1 MKIIISP
8 AKKLDTSVKVQN
20 SKMNT
25 SFLSVSTKLIQ
36 ILKGKS
42 ISELKD
48 LMGLS
53 DNLAQLNWQRFQ
65 DWDIENRNTYKA
77 FEKAIEYSNK
87 VAMSLSDLF
96 CVERHKLHFLNLVKN
111 KLDITFA
118 NEQEIMSL
126 INAKNFNKSDNDFA
140 QNNLRI
146 LSGLYGILKPNDLIL
161 PYRLE
166 MGTKLKTIKGNNLYR
181 FWLDK
186 LYQNIGEE
194 LNNEVLINLASNEYS
209 KVLKLNKIKSEVIT
223 PVFKDYKN
231 GKLKVISFYAKK
243 ARGLMT
249 RFLIDNDIK
258 SSSDIENFHSS
269 GYMFSKDETVNPLE
283 PVFVR

>member
-8 AKKLDTSVKVQN
+8 AKKLDTSLIVKN
-20 SKMNT
+20 RKMNT
-25 SFLSVSTKLIQ
+25 LFLGESTKLIQ

-48 LMGLS
+48 LMSLS
-53 DNLAQLNWQRFQ
+53 ANLAQLNWQRFK

-77 FEKAIEYSNK
+77 LE
-87 VAMSLSDLF
+87 LF
-96 CVERHKLHFLNLVKN
+96 NGAVYEGL
-111 KLDITFA
+111 
-118 NEQEIMSL
+118 
-126 INAKNFNKSDNDFA
+126 NAKTFNKSDNDFA

-166 MGTKLKTIKGNNLYR
+166 MGSQLKTINGNNLYR
-181 FWLDK
+181 FWQDK
-186 LYQNIGEE
+186 LHQNIREE

-209 KVLKLNKIKSEVIT
+209 KVLKLTEIKSEVIT

-231 GKLKVISFYAKK
+231 GKLKIVSFFAKR
-243 ARGLMT
+243 ARGEMCNFIIKNRITNIEDLKQFQNLEYKFTDVMENGELLFT
-249 RFLIDNDIK
+249 R
-258 SSSDIENFHSS
+258 
-269 GYMFSKDETVNPLE
+269 
-283 PVFVR
+283 

>member
-25 SFLSVSTKLIQ
+25 SFLGESTKLIQ
-36 ILKGKS
+36 VLKGNS

-65 DWDIENRNTYKA
+65 HWDISNSNTYI
-77 FEKAIEYSNK
+77 AI
-87 VAMSLSDLF
+87 DLF
-96 CVERHKLHFLNLVKN
+96 NGAVYEAINVK
-111 KLDITFA
+111 D
-118 NEQEIMSL
+118 
-126 INAKNFNKSDNDFA
+126 FNKSDNDFA

-166 MGTKLKTIKGNNLYR
+166 MGTKLKTIQGNNLYR

-186 LYQNIGEE
+186 LHQNIGEE

-209 KVLKLNKIKSEVIT
+209 KVLKLNKIKSKVIT

-231 GKLKVISFYAKK
+231 GKLKVISFYAKR
-243 ARGLMT
+243 ARGEMVNFIIKNKIT
-249 RFLIDNDIK
+249 RYEELKLFKNNGYAF
-258 SSSDIENFHSS
+258 SDENN
-269 GYMFSKDETVNPLE
+269 GNIL
-283 PVFVR
+283 FVR

>member
-25 SFLSVSTKLIQ
+25 SFLGESTKLIQ
-36 ILKGKS
+36 TLKGKS
-42 ISELKD
+42 ILELKD

-65 DWDIENRNTYKA
+65 DWDISNRNTYKA
-77 FEKAIEYSNK
+77 LE
-87 VAMSLSDLF
+87 LF
-96 CVERHKLHFLNLVKN
+96 NGAVYEGV
-111 KLDITFA
+111 
-118 NEQEIMSL
+118 
-126 INAKNFNKSDNDFA
+126 NAKNFNKSDNDFA

-181 FWLDK
+181 FWQDK
-186 LYQNIGEE
+186 LHQNIGDE

-231 GKLKVISFYAKK
+231 GKLKVISFFAKR
-243 ARGLMT
+243 ARGEMVN
-249 RFLIDNDIK
+249 FIIK
-258 SSSDIENFHSS
+258 NRITSPEELKSFKNN
-269 GYMFSKDETVNPLE
+269 GYAFSEESNGQLL
-283 PVFVR
+283 FAR

>member
-25 SFLSVSTKLIQ
+25 SFLGESTKLIQ
-36 ILKGKS
+36 TLKGKS
-42 ISELKD
+42 ILELKD

-65 DWDIENRNTYKA
+65 DWDILNRNTYKA
-77 FEKAIEYSNK
+77 LE
-87 VAMSLSDLF
+87 LF
-96 CVERHKLHFLNLVKN
+96 NGAVYEGI
-111 KLDITFA
+111 D
-118 NEQEIMSL
+118 
-126 INAKNFNKSDNDFA
+126 AKNFNKSNKDFA

-166 MGTKLKTIKGNNLYR
+166 MGTKLKTIKENNLYR
-181 FWLDK
+181 FWQDK
-186 LYQNIGEE
+186 LHQNIGDE

-231 GKLKVISFYAKK
+231 GKLKVISFFAKR
-243 ARGLMT
+243 ARGEMVN
-249 RFLIDNDIK
+249 FIIK
-258 SSSDIENFHSS
+258 NRITSPEELKSFKNN
-269 GYMFSKDETVNPLE
+269 GYAFSEESNGQLL
-283 PVFVR
+283 FAR

>member
-8 AKKLDTSVKVQN
+8 AKKLDASVKVQN

-25 SFLSVSTKLIQ
+25 SFLGESTKLIQ
-36 ILKGKS
+36 TLKGKS
-42 ISELKD
+42 ISELKY

-77 FEKAIEYSNK
+77 LE
-87 VAMSLSDLF
+87 LF
-96 CVERHKLHFLNLVKN
+96 NGAVYEGI
-111 KLDITFA
+111 D
-118 NEQEIMSL
+118 
-126 INAKNFNKSDNDFA
+126 AKTFNKSDNDFA

-166 MGTKLKTIKGNNLYR
+166 MGTQLKTINGNNLYR
-181 FWLDK
+181 FWQDK
-186 LYQNIGEE
+186 LHQNIGEE
-194 LNNEVLINLASNEYS
+194 LENEVLINLASNEYS

-231 GKLKVISFYAKK
+231 GKLKVISFFAKK
-243 ARGLMT
+243 ARGEMVN
-249 RFLIDNDIK
+249 FIIK
-258 SSSDIENFHSS
+258 NRITSPVELKSFKNN
-269 GYMFSKDETVNPLE
+269 GYAFSEESNGQLL
-283 PVFVR
+283 FAR

>member
-8 AKKLDTSVKVQN
+8 AKKLDASVKVQN

-25 SFLSVSTKLIQ
+25 SFLGESTKLIQ
-36 ILKGKS
+36 TLKGKS
-42 ISELKD
+42 ISELKY

-77 FEKAIEYSNK
+77 LE
-87 VAMSLSDLF
+87 LF
-96 CVERHKLHFLNLVKN
+96 NGAVYEGI
-111 KLDITFA
+111 D
-118 NEQEIMSL
+118 
-126 INAKNFNKSDNDFA
+126 AKTFNKSDNDFA

-166 MGTKLKTIKGNNLYR
+166 MGTKLKAIKGNNLYR
-181 FWLDK
+181 FWQDK

-231 GKLKVISFYAKK
+231 GKLKVISFFAKK
-243 ARGLMT
+243 ARGEMVN
-249 RFLIDNDIK
+249 FIIK
-258 SSSDIENFHSS
+258 NRITSPVELKSFKNN
-269 GYMFSKDETVNPLE
+269 GYAFSEESNGQLL
-283 PVFVR
+283 FAR

>member
-25 SFLSVSTKLIQ
+25 SFLGESTKLIQ
-36 ILKGKS
+36 TLKGKS

-77 FEKAIEYSNK
+77 LE
-87 VAMSLSDLF
+87 LF
-96 CVERHKLHFLNLVKN
+96 NGAVYEGV
-111 KLDITFA
+111 
-118 NEQEIMSL
+118 
-126 INAKNFNKSDNDFA
+126 NAKKFNKSDNDFA

-181 FWLDK
+181 FWQDK
-186 LYQNIGEE
+186 LHQNIVEE

-231 GKLKVISFYAKK
+231 GKLKVISFFAKR
-243 ARGLMT
+243 ARGEMVN
-249 RFLIDNDIK
+249 FIIK
-258 SSSDIENFHSS
+258 NRITSPEELKSFKNN
-269 GYMFSKDETVNPLE
+269 GYAFSEESNGQLL
-283 PVFVR
+283 FAR

>member
-8 AKKLDTSVKVQN
+8 AKKLDTSIKVQN
-20 SKMNT
+20 RKMNT
-25 SFLSVSTKLIQ
+25 SFLGEATKLIQ

-65 DWDIENRNTYKA
+65 DWDISNSNT
-77 FEKAIEYSNK
+77 FIAIE
-87 VAMSLSDLF
+87 LF
-96 CVERHKLHFLNLVKN
+96 NGAVYEGV
-111 KLDITFA
+111 
-118 NEQEIMSL
+118 
-126 INAKNFNKSDNDFA
+126 NAKDFNKSDNDFA

-146 LSGLYGILKPNDLIL
+146 LSGLYGILKPSDLIL

-181 FWLDK
+181 FWQDK
-186 LYQNIGEE
+186 LHQNIGEE

-209 KVLKLNKIKSEVIT
+209 KVLKLNKIQSEVIS

-231 GKLKVISFYAKK
+231 GKLKVISFYAKR
-243 ARGLMT
+243 ARGEMVN
-249 RFLIDNDIK
+249 FIIK
-258 SSSDIENFHSS
+258 NKITSYEDLKLFKNN
-269 GYMFSKDETVNPLE
+269 GYSFSHDSNGEIL
-283 PVFVR
+283 FYR

>member
-8 AKKLDTSVKVQN
+8 AKKLDNSVKVQN
-20 SKMNT
+20 SKMNP

-77 FEKAIEYSNK
+77 LE
-87 VAMSLSDLF
+87 LF
-96 CVERHKLHFLNLVKN
+96 NGAVYEGI
-111 KLDITFA
+111 D
-118 NEQEIMSL
+118 
-126 INAKNFNKSDNDFA
+126 AKTFNKSDNDFA

-181 FWLDK
+181 FWQDK
-186 LYQNIGEE
+186 LHQNIGDE

-231 GKLKVISFYAKK
+231 GKLKVISFFAKK
-243 ARGLMT
+243 ARGEMVN
-249 RFLIDNDIK
+249 FIIK
-258 SSSDIENFHSS
+258 NRITSPEELKSFKNN
-269 GYMFSKDETVNPLE
+269 GYAFSEESNGQLL
-283 PVFVR
+283 FAR

>member
-20 SKMNT
+20 SKMNP

-53 DNLAQLNWQRFQ
+53 ANLAQLNWQRFQ

-77 FEKAIEYSNK
+77 LE
-87 VAMSLSDLF
+87 LF
-96 CVERHKLHFLNLVKN
+96 NGAVYEG
-111 KLDITFA
+111 
-118 NEQEIMSL
+118 
-126 INAKNFNKSDNDFA
+126 INAKNFNKSDNDFT

-181 FWLDK
+181 FWQDK
-186 LYQNIGEE
+186 LHQNIGDE

-209 KVLKLNKIKSEVIT
+209 KVLNLNKIKSEVIT

-231 GKLKVISFYAKK
+231 GKLKVISFFAKK
-243 ARGLMT
+243 ARGEMVN
-249 RFLIDNDIK
+249 FIIK
-258 SSSDIENFHSS
+258 NKITSFEELKLFKNNGYAFSDENNGNILFI
-269 GYMFSKDETVNPLE
+269 
-283 PVFVR
+283 R

>member
-8 AKKLDTSVKVQN
+8 AKKLDDSVKVQN

-25 SFLSVSTKLIQ
+25 LFLGESTKLIQ
-36 ILKGKS
+36 TLKGKS
-42 ISELKD
+42 ILELKD

-65 DWDIENRNTYKA
+65 DWDILNRNTYKA
-77 FEKAIEYSNK
+77 LE
-87 VAMSLSDLF
+87 LF
-96 CVERHKLHFLNLVKN
+96 NGDVYEGI
-111 KLDITFA
+111 D
-118 NEQEIMSL
+118 
-126 INAKNFNKSDNDFA
+126 AKNFNKSNKDFA

-146 LSGLYGILKPNDLIL
+146 ISGLYGILKPNDLIL

-166 MGTKLKTIKGNNLYR
+166 MGTKLKTIKENNLYR
-181 FWLDK
+181 FWQDK
-186 LYQNIGEE
+186 LHQNIGDE

-231 GKLKVISFYAKK
+231 GKLKVISFFAKK
-243 ARGLMT
+243 ARGEMVN
-249 RFLIDNDIK
+249 FIIK
-258 SSSDIENFHSS
+258 NKITSYEDLKLFKNNGYAFSDENNGSILFI
-269 GYMFSKDETVNPLE
+269 
-283 PVFVR
+283 R

>member
-8 AKKLDTSVKVQN
+8 AKKLNTNIECENAKMHTLFLKESEELIRVLQKMSVNEIKV
-20 SKMNT
+20 
-25 SFLSVSTKLIQ
+25 
-36 ILKGKS
+36 
-42 ISELKD
+42 

-53 DNLAQLNWQRFQ
+53 NNLAQLNWQRFQ
-65 DWDIENRNTYKA
+65 DWDISNSNTYI
-77 FEKAIEYSNK
+77 AIE
-87 VAMSLSDLF
+87 LF
-96 CVERHKLHFLNLVKN
+96 NGAVYEG
-111 KLDITFA
+111 
-118 NEQEIMSL
+118 

-194 LNNEVLINLASNEYS
+194 LNHEVLINLASNEYS
-209 KVLKLNKIKSEVIT
+209 KVLKLNKIESEVIT

-231 GKLKVISFYAKK
+231 GKLKIISFYAKR
-243 ARGLMT
+243 ARGEMVNFIIKNKITSYEELKL
-249 RFLIDNDIK
+249 FKNNGYSFSHEINGDI
-258 SSSDIENFHSS
+258 
-269 GYMFSKDETVNPLE
+269 L
-283 PVFVR
+283 FVR

>member
-8 AKKLDTSVKVQN
+8 AKKLDTSLKVEN
-20 SKMNT
+20 RKMNT
-25 SFLSVSTKLIQ
+25 LFLGESTKLIKV
-36 ILKGKS
+36 LKGKN
-42 ISELKD
+42 IAELKD

-65 DWDIENRNTYKA
+65 DWDISNSNTYI
-77 FEKAIEYSNK
+77 AIE
-87 VAMSLSDLF
+87 LF
-96 CVERHKLHFLNLVKN
+96 NGAVYEG
-111 KLDITFA
+111 
-118 NEQEIMSL
+118 
-126 INAKNFNKSDNDFA
+126 INTKDFNKSDNDFA

-181 FWLDK
+181 FWQDK
-186 LYQNIGEE
+186 LHQNIGDE

-231 GKLKVISFYAKK
+231 GKLKVISFFAKK
-243 ARGLMT
+243 ARGEMVN
-249 RFLIDNDIK
+249 FIIK
-258 SSSDIENFHSS
+258 NRITSPVELKSFKNN
-269 GYMFSKDETVNPLE
+269 GYAFSEESNGQLL
-283 PVFVR
+283 FAR

>member
-25 SFLSVSTKLIQ
+25 SFLGESTKLIQ
-36 ILKGKS
+36 TLKGKS
-42 ISELKD
+42 ILELKD

-65 DWDIENRNTYKA
+65 DWDILNRNTYKA
-77 FEKAIEYSNK
+77 LE
-87 VAMSLSDLF
+87 LF
-96 CVERHKLHFLNLVKN
+96 NGAVYEGI
-111 KLDITFA
+111 D
-118 NEQEIMSL
+118 
-126 INAKNFNKSDNDFA
+126 AKNFNKSNKDFA

-181 FWLDK
+181 FWQDK
-186 LYQNIGEE
+186 LHQNIGDE

-223 PVFKDYKN
+223 PVFKDYRN
-231 GKLKVISFYAKK
+231 GKLKVISFFAKR
-243 ARGLMT
+243 ARGEMVN
-249 RFLIDNDIK
+249 FIIK
-258 SSSDIENFHSS
+258 NRITSPEELKSFKNN
-269 GYMFSKDETVNPLE
+269 GYAFSEESNGQLL
-283 PVFVR
+283 FAR

>member
-8 AKKLDTSVKVQN
+8 AKKLDTSIKVQN

-25 SFLSVSTKLIQ
+25 SFLDGSTKLIQ

-42 ISELKD
+42 ISELKG

-65 DWDIENRNTYKA
+65 HWDIENRNTYKA
-77 FEKAIEYSNK
+77 LE
-87 VAMSLSDLF
+87 LF
-96 CVERHKLHFLNLVKN
+96 NGAVYEGV
-111 KLDITFA
+111 
-118 NEQEIMSL
+118 
-126 INAKNFNKSDNDFA
+126 NAKNFNKSDNDFA
-140 QNNLRI
+140 QNSLRI

-181 FWLDK
+181 FWQDK
-186 LYQNIGEE
+186 LHQNIAEE

-223 PVFKDYKN
+223 PVFKDNKN
-231 GKLKVISFYAKK
+231 GKLKVISFYAKR
-243 ARGLMT
+243 ARGEMVNFIIKNKITDPEELKLFANNGYT
-249 RFLIDNDIK
+249 FSNQDNG
-258 SSSDIENFHSS
+258 EVLFC
-269 GYMFSKDETVNPLE
+269 
-283 PVFVR
+283 R

>member
-20 SKMNT
+20 SKMNI
-25 SFLSVSTKLIQ
+25 SFLGESTKLIQ
-36 ILKGKS
+36 TLKEKS
-42 ISELKD
+42 LSELKD

-65 DWDIENRNTYKA
+65 NWDIENRNTYKA
-77 FEKAIEYSNK
+77 LE
-87 VAMSLSDLF
+87 LF
-96 CVERHKLHFLNLVKN
+96 NGAVYEG
-111 KLDITFA
+111 
-118 NEQEIMSL
+118 
-126 INAKNFNKSDNDFA
+126 INAKDYNKSDNNFA

-146 LSGLYGILKPNDLIL
+146 LSGLYGLINPNDLIL

-181 FWLDK
+181 FWQDK
-186 LYQNIGEE
+186 LHKNIVEE

-223 PVFKDYKN
+223 PIFKDYKN
-231 GKLKVISFYAKK
+231 GKLKVISFFAKK
-243 ARGLMT
+243 ARGEMVN
-249 RFLIDNDIK
+249 FIIK
-258 SSSDIENFHSS
+258 NKITSFEELKLFKNNGYAFSDENNGNILFI
-269 GYMFSKDETVNPLE
+269 
-283 PVFVR
+283 R

>member
-25 SFLSVSTKLIQ
+25 SFLGESTKLIQ
-36 ILKGKS
+36 TMKGKS
-42 ISELKD
+42 LSELKD

-77 FEKAIEYSNK
+77 LE
-87 VAMSLSDLF
+87 LF
-96 CVERHKLHFLNLVKN
+96 NGAVYEGI
-111 KLDITFA
+111 D
-118 NEQEIMSL
+118 
-126 INAKNFNKSDNDFA
+126 AKNFNKSDNDFA

-146 LSGLYGILKPNDLIL
+146 LSGLYGILKPNDWIL

-166 MGTKLKTIKGNNLYR
+166 MGTKLQTIKGNNLYR
-181 FWLDK
+181 FWQDK
-186 LYQNIGEE
+186 LHQNIGDE

-209 KVLKLNKIKSEVIT
+209 KVLKLNKIESEVIT
-223 PVFKDYKN
+223 PAFKDYKN
-231 GKLKVISFYAKK
+231 GKLKVVSFYAKR
-243 ARGLMT
+243 ARGEMVN
-249 RFLIDNDIK
+249 FIIK
-258 SSSDIENFHSS
+258 NKITSFEELKLFKNNGYAFSDENNGNILFI
-269 GYMFSKDETVNPLE
+269 
-283 PVFVR
+283 R

>member
-25 SFLSVSTKLIQ
+25 SFLGESTKLIQ
-36 ILKGKS
+36 TLKGKS
-42 ISELKD
+42 ILELKD

-65 DWDIENRNTYKA
+65 DWDILNRNTYKA
-77 FEKAIEYSNK
+77 LE
-87 VAMSLSDLF
+87 LF
-96 CVERHKLHFLNLVKN
+96 NGAVYEGI
-111 KLDITFA
+111 D
-118 NEQEIMSL
+118 
-126 INAKNFNKSDNDFA
+126 AKNFNKSNKDFA

-181 FWLDK
+181 FWQDK
-186 LYQNIGEE
+186 LHQNIGDE

-231 GKLKVISFYAKK
+231 GKLKVISFFAKK
-243 ARGLMT
+243 ARGEMVN
-249 RFLIDNDIK
+249 FIIK
-258 SSSDIENFHSS
+258 NKITSFEELKLFKNNGYAFSDENNGNILFI
-269 GYMFSKDETVNPLE
+269 
-283 PVFVR
+283 R

>member
-25 SFLSVSTKLIQ
+25 SFLGESTKLIQ
-36 ILKGKS
+36 TMKGKS
-42 ISELKD
+42 LSELKD

-77 FEKAIEYSNK
+77 LE
-87 VAMSLSDLF
+87 LF
-96 CVERHKLHFLNLVKN
+96 NGAVYEGI
-111 KLDITFA
+111 D
-118 NEQEIMSL
+118 
-126 INAKNFNKSDNDFA
+126 AKNFNKSDNDFA

-146 LSGLYGILKPNDLIL
+146 LSGLYGILKPNDWIL

-166 MGTKLKTIKGNNLYR
+166 MGTKLQTIKGNNLYR
-181 FWLDK
+181 FWQDK
-186 LYQNIGEE
+186 LHQNIGDE

-209 KVLKLNKIKSEVIT
+209 KVLKLNKIESEVIT

-231 GKLKVISFYAKK
+231 GKLKVVSFYAKR
-243 ARGLMT
+243 ARGEMVN
-249 RFLIDNDIK
+249 FIIK
-258 SSSDIENFHSS
+258 NKITSFEELKLFKNNGYAFSDENNGNILFI
-269 GYMFSKDETVNPLE
+269 
-283 PVFVR
+283 R

>member
-8 AKKLDTSVKVQN
+8 AKKLDTSIKVQN
-20 SKMNT
+20 IKMNT
-25 SFLSVSTKLIQ
+25 SFLGESKKLIQ

-77 FEKAIEYSNK
+77 LELFNGAVYEAVNAI
-87 VAMSLSDLF
+87 
-96 CVERHKLHFLNLVKN
+96 
-111 KLDITFA
+111 T
-118 NEQEIMSL
+118 
-126 INAKNFNKSDNDFA
+126 FNKSDNDFA

-186 LYQNIGEE
+186 LHQNIGEE
-194 LNNEVLINLASNEYS
+194 LNDEVLINLASNEYS
-209 KVLKLNKIKSEVIT
+209 KVLNLNKMKSEVIT

-243 ARGLMT
+243 ARGQMVN
-249 RFLIDNDIK
+249 FIIK
-258 SSSDIENFHSS
+258 NKITDPLDLELFAHDGYKFSDEHNRNI
-269 GYMFSKDETVNPLE
+269 L
-283 PVFVR
+283 FVR

>member
-25 SFLSVSTKLIQ
+25 SFLGESIKLIQ
-36 ILKGKS
+36 TLKGKS
-42 ISELKD
+42 LSELKD

-77 FEKAIEYSNK
+77 LE
-87 VAMSLSDLF
+87 LF
-96 CVERHKLHFLNLVKN
+96 NGAVYEGI
-111 KLDITFA
+111 D
-118 NEQEIMSL
+118 
-126 INAKNFNKSDNDFA
+126 AKNFNKSDNDFA

-181 FWLDK
+181 FWQDK
-186 LYQNIGEE
+186 LHQNIEDE

-209 KVLKLNKIKSEVIT
+209 KVLKLNKIESEVIT

-231 GKLKVISFYAKK
+231 GKLKVVSFYSKR
-243 ARGLMT
+243 ARGEMVN
-249 RFLIDNDIK
+249 FIIK
-258 SSSDIENFHSS
+258 NKITSFEELKLFKNNGYAFSDESNTNILFI
-269 GYMFSKDETVNPLE
+269 
-283 PVFVR
+283 R

>member
-25 SFLSVSTKLIQ
+25 SFLGESTKLIQ
-36 ILKGKS
+36 TLKGKS
-42 ISELKD
+42 ISELKY

-77 FEKAIEYSNK
+77 LE
-87 VAMSLSDLF
+87 LF
-96 CVERHKLHFLNLVKN
+96 NGAVYEGI
-111 KLDITFA
+111 D
-118 NEQEIMSL
+118 
-126 INAKNFNKSDNDFA
+126 AKTFNKSDNDFA

-181 FWLDK
+181 FWQDK
-186 LYQNIGEE
+186 LHQNIGDE

-231 GKLKVISFYAKK
+231 GKLKVISFFAKK
-243 ARGLMT
+243 ARGEMVN
-249 RFLIDNDIK
+249 FIIK
-258 SSSDIENFHSS
+258 NRITSPEELKSFKNN
-269 GYMFSKDETVNPLE
+269 GYAFSEESNGQLL
-283 PVFVR
+283 FAR

>member
-8 AKKLDTSVKVQN
+8 AKKLDNSVKVQN
-20 SKMNT
+20 SKMNP

-77 FEKAIEYSNK
+77 LE
-87 VAMSLSDLF
+87 LF
-96 CVERHKLHFLNLVKN
+96 NGAVYEGI
-111 KLDITFA
+111 D
-118 NEQEIMSL
+118 
-126 INAKNFNKSDNDFA
+126 AKTFNKSDNDFA

-181 FWLDK
+181 FWQDK
-186 LYQNIGEE
+186 LHQNIGDE

-231 GKLKVISFYAKK
+231 GKLKVISFFAKK
-243 ARGLMT
+243 ARGEMVN
-249 RFLIDNDIK
+249 FIIK
-258 SSSDIENFHSS
+258 NKITSFEELKLFKNNGYAFSDENNGNILFI
-269 GYMFSKDETVNPLE
+269 
-283 PVFVR
+283 R